1 MKKILMVTYDSPNID
16 RRIYLF
22 ADTLQK
28 AGYSVSI
35 LTPYAQEE
43 VGFEHINVINLVE
56 KNSITNVTSSIFIKE
71 SRIYF

>member
-1 MKKILMVTYDSPNID
+1 MKKVLMVTYDSPNID

-35 LTPYAQEE
+35 LT
-43 VGFEHINVINLVE
+43 
-56 KNSITNVTSSIFIKE
+56 
-71 SRIYF
+71 